1 MSPVNKM
8 MMLGV
13 LILAGMLVLGGCGSS
28 TANSETP
35 FNSTAGYLLGRLPAG
50 HAQPAQVSSR
60 ILVSNVMGAI
70 CREAFQ
76 RYLVLP
82 AI

>member
-28 TANSETP
+28 TANPETP
-35 FNSTAGYLLGRLPAG
+35 FN
-50 HAQPAQVSSR
+50 
-60 ILVSNVMGAI
+60 
-70 CREAFQ
+70 
-76 RYLVLP
+76 
-82 AI
+82 